1 MKKNL
6 RTWIQAATKTE
17 EETIEDTEISIGI
30 AELLSRKIVVYND
43 DYNSFDHVIRTFCR
57 ILNHTENQA
66 LQCAL
71 LIHHTGRA
79 SVKEG
84 EFDTLKPLKEAL
96 CEEGLDARIE

>member
-1 MKKNL
+1 MNNL
-6 RTWIQAATKTE
+6 TKFSADPLIE
-17 EETIEDTEISIGI
+17 EEVIPDVDIS
-30 AELLSRKIVVYND
+30 ELLSRKIVVYND
-43 DYNSFDHVIRTFCR
+43 DHNSFEHVIECFCR
-57 ILNHTENQA
+57 ILQHTEDQA
-66 LQCAL
+66 FQCAL